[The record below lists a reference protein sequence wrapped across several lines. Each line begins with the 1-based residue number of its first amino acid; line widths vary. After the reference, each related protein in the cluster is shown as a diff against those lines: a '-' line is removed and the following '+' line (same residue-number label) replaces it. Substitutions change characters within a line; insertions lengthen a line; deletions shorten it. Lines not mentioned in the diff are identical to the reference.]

1 MLRNEKNSGRYFAF
15 ACMGVLM
22 IFFACIAGRFLV
34 RQVVVKK
41 LGISNALTAAI
52 FFDAEELNRLPGQE
66 NEYGKTVKIDW
77 QEKYP
82 FAAEAGQGR
91 SLREKYMDKA
101 AAGEKKI
108 EDYTGRFLLGR
119 NQMAQMAEHYRDLLA
134 WKLGINFADED
145 VFYLQNGYMTY
156 YQKKVSKH
164 DIQEIADSMA
174 DFQGWLRKQNI
185 SFLYVNA
192 GSKVNPLD
200 KQMTAYQTAV
210 EFTNENGDE
219 FEEALTQRGVAY
231 MDMRQEM
238 HKAGLDWYGSYYKYD
253 HHWKTQT
260 GMWAAGVIAE
270 KLNRDYGFHYD
281 KKYFQP
287 ENYIQDTYNWKGGQW
302 KNLYTTLGKNCDGEP
317 YTYFLPD
324 FPTQFAVEVPTRGIS
339 RQGEYKDT
347 LFEMDVMRKN
357 RQFADDEE
365 AARSRS
371 AYYNTVWI
379 NDALGIFKNQL
390 PVNNPQK
397 ILVLQD
403 SFAWYLTSYLA
414 LDTAEIDVIH
424 PMRFDGSI
432 RRYIEEFQPDMV
444 LVILC
449 EKNIKAIDWTQHN
462 TPFDFR

>member
-15 ACMGVLM
+15 ACLSVLM

-34 RQVVVKK
+34 RQVVIKK

-52 FFDAEELNRLPGQE
+52 FFDAEGLNTKLPVQGE
-66 NEYGKTVKIDW
+66 DSKTVKIDW

-82 FAAEAGQGR
+82 FAEEPTQSI
-91 SLREKYMDKA
+91 SLKDRYMAKV

-108 EDYTGRFLLGR
+108 DDWTGKLLIGR
-119 NQMAQMAEHYRDLLA
+119 IKLSKLAEHYNDLLA
-134 WKLGINFADED
+134 WKLGDNSTDDD
-145 VFYLQNGYMTY
+145 VFYLKNGYLTY
-156 YQKKVSKH
+156 YQKRAKQQ
-164 DIQEIADSMA
+164 DIQEIADAMA

-200 KQMTAYQTAV
+200 KQMDAFHMIREY
-210 EFTNENGDE
+210 TNENGDAL
-219 FEEALTQRGVAY
+219 EAALMQRGVAS

-238 HKAGLDWYGSYYKYD
+238 QKAGLDWYGSYYRYD

-270 KLNRDYGFHYD
+270 KLNQDYGFHYD
-281 KKYFQP
+281 KKYFQI
-287 ENYIQDTYNWKGGQW
+287 ENYIADTYQWKGSQW
-302 KNLYTTLGKNCDGEP
+302 QTLYTTLGKNCDEEP

-324 FPTQFAVEVPTRGIS
+324 FPTQFAVKVPTKEID

-357 RQFADDEE
+357 RQYTDAEMAE
-365 AARSRS
+365 SRN
-371 AYYNTVWI
+371 AYHNTAWT

-403 SFAWYLTSYLA
+403 SFGWYLTTYLA
-414 LDTAEIDVIH
+414 LDTAEIDVIY
-424 PMRFDGSI
+424 PMAFDGSI

-449 EKNIKAIDWTQHN
+449 ERNIKQIDWAQHN